1 VTVDVRIAVG
11 LAISLIGLGF
21 VAARALFLFRLVAT
35 GQPAEGRFTDIGAQ
49 LKAEIMDVFGQRKL
63 LKRPGP
69 GLAHF
74 FTFWGFIVLILTII
88 EAYGDLFDVKFAIS
102 SWSGLGF
109 IEDFFAVAVFLA
121 IVSFTSIRLVN
132 NPAKRDR
139 KSRFYGSHTGAAWFT
154 LFMIL
159 MVILT
164 LLVYRGAQEI
174 SGNFPYSYNSWW
186 PFASKAISEL
196 FKGMSPGAA
205 QNVETVFILG
215 QILVLWG
222 FFVFV
227 LNSKHLHIFVS
238 EPNVL
243 FSRRPKALGPLGTTP
258 DLDPEKMTEDT
269 VFGTGLIGHLTWK
282 QRLDLISCT
291 ECGRCQDQCPAWAT
305 DKPLSPKL
313 VIMDLREHMFESA
326 PALLAGQPLL
336 PQPNKVPVAVGAGP
350 EGSVSE
356 EALALA
362 NKPLVGDIIKED
374 VLWSCTTCGACVE
387 QCPVDIE
394 HVDTILDM
402 RRYQVLIEA
411 QFPNEA
417 NLMLRNVENRG
428 DPWGLGSSQRLEWT
442 KGLDFE
448 VPVVDDTI
456 PDSVEYLFW
465 VGCAG
470 ALDERAR
477 RTTQAIA
484 RLLHQAGISFA
495 VLGPKESCTGDPARR
510 LGNEYLFQTQAQM
523 NIETLQGANVK
534 KIVASCP
541 HCFNSIARE
550 YPALG
555 GNFEVYHHT
564 QLLEKLLSAGALRP
578 VTTIDKKVTYHD
590 PCYLGR
596 HNEVYDEPRGVLNHV
611 PGVRLEEM
619 HRCRNKGFCCGA
631 GGSRMWL
638 EENIGTRINVNR
650 TDEALGTGAD
660 VISTACPYCL
670 IMLDDA
676 TKSRQA
682 EGAVS
687 EDIRVMDVAQV
698 LEQSLVAAAA
708 PVSGGGGSDAGG
720 TDAGTSG
727 GGGDN
732 EAPLEEAT
740 GGSGSGSAGASEEA
754 QAPAQPAAQ
763 EEQAPA
769 QPAAETKASPAEPA
783 AEDKQAPAQPAASS
797 GDEPAAEGGAPPQ
810 EG

>member
-1 VTVDVRIAVG
+1 MLTASVTVDVRIAVG
-11 LAISLIGLGF
+11 LAITLIGFAF
-21 VAARALFLFRLVAT
+21 VAQRALFLFRLVTT
-35 GQPAEGRFTDIGAQ
+35 GQPAPGRFTDIGAQ
-49 LKAEIMDVFGQRKL
+49 LKAELMDVFGQRKL

-74 FTFWGFIVLILTII
+74 FVFWGFIILFLTII
-88 EAYGDLFDVKFAIS
+88 EAFGDLFDVKFEIA
-102 SWSGLGF
+102 SWPALGF
-109 IEDFFAVAVFLA
+109 IEDFFGVAVL
-121 IVSFTSIRLVN
+121 VSLITFTTIRIQN
-132 NPAKRDR
+132 RPATKDR
-139 KSRFYGSHTGAAWFT
+139 KSRFYGSHTTAAWFT
-154 LFMIL
+154 LLMIFGVIFTLFM
-159 MVILT
+159 
-164 LLVYRGAQEI
+164 YRGAQVVT
-174 SGNFPYSYNSWW
+174 GNFPYGKSWW
-186 PFASKAISEL
+186 PFASRAL
-196 FKGMSPGAA
+196 GAAFNGMSKGAA
-205 QNVETVFILG
+205 LNLETAMILG

-313 VIMDLREHMFESA
+313 VIMDLREHMFAASSE
-326 PALLAGQPLL
+326 LLAGQPLIPN
-336 PQPNKVPVAVGAGP
+336 PQAVPVAVAADAT
-350 EGSVSE
+350 VATK
-356 EALALA
+356 ALVP
-362 NKPLVGDIIKED
+362 NIIEED

-411 QFPNEA
+411 QFPTEA

-428 DPWGLGSSQRLEWT
+428 DPWGLGSAQRTQWMD
-442 KGLDFE
+442 GLDFE
-448 VPVVDDTI
+448 IPVVSDSI
-456 PDSVEYLFW
+456 PEDVEYLFW

-477 RTTQAIA
+477 KTTQAIA
-484 RLLHQAGISFA
+484 RLLKQADISFA

-523 NIETLQGANVK
+523 NIETLQSAGVK

-550 YPALG
+550 YPSLG

-564 QLLEKLLSAGALRP
+564 QLLSKLLDSGSLKP
-578 VTTIDKKVTYHD
+578 VNAVQQKITYHD

-611 PGVRLEEM
+611 PGVKLEEM

-676 TKSRQA
+676 TKARQA
-682 EGAVS
+682 EGSVP
-687 EDIRVMDVAQV
+687 ETVKVLDVAQV
-698 LEQSLVAAAA
+698 LEQSMAVAAVAAAPA
-708 PVSGGGGSDAGG
+708 P
-720 TDAGTSG
+720 TPTS
-727 GGGDN
+727 
-732 EAPLEEAT
+732 
-740 GGSGSGSAGASEEA
+740 
-754 QAPAQPAAQ
+754 APAAGESPA
-763 EEQAPA
+763 PD
-769 QPAAETKASPAEPA
+769 PGAEPA
-783 AEDKQAPAQPAASS
+783 SD
-797 GDEPAAEGGAPPQ
+797 
-810 EG
+810 

>member
-1 VTVDVRIAVG
+1 
-11 LAISLIGLGF
+11 LAITLIGLGF
-21 VAARALFLFRLVAT
+21 VAWRALFLFRLVAS
-35 GQPAEGRFTDIGAQ
+35 GQPAPGRFADVRAQ
-49 LKAEIMDVFGQRKL
+49 INAELRDVFAQRKL

-74 FTFWGFIVLILTII
+74 FTFWGFIVLFLTII
-88 EAYGDLFDVKFAIS
+88 EAYGALFDPKFYITT
-102 SWSGLGF
+102 WPGLGF
-109 IEDFFAVAVFLA
+109 IEDFFAVAVLLA
-121 IVSFTSIRLVN
+121 LATFSIIRIRQ
-132 NPAKRDR
+132 NPARR
-139 KSRFYGSHTGAAWFT
+139 ERRSRFYGSHTGAAWFT
-154 LFMIL
+154 LLMIFF
-159 MVILT
+159 VIAT
-164 LLVYRGAQEI
+164 LLLYRGAQVVT
-174 SGNFPYSYNSWW
+174 GNFPYGDSWW
-186 PFASKAISEL
+186 PFASHLVGQALS
-196 FKGMSPGAA
+196 GMSHKAA
-205 QNVETVFILG
+205 LNLETAMILA
-215 QILVLWG
+215 QLLVIWG

-227 LNSKHLHIFVS
+227 LNSKHMHIFVS

-313 VIMDLREHMFESA
+313 VIMDLREQMFASA
-326 PALLAGQPLL
+326 PELLAGQPML
-336 PQPNKVPVAVGAGP
+336 PKPNEVPVAVGAATGDGSGGNGSAA
-350 EGSVSE
+350 EGRV
-356 EALALA
+356 AT
-362 NKPLVGDIIKED
+362 KPLVPDIIDPD

-394 HVDTILDM
+394 HVDTIVDM

-411 QFPNEA
+411 QFPTEA

-428 DPWGLGSSQRLEWT
+428 DPWGLGSSQRTAWLD
-442 KGLDFE
+442 GLDFE
-448 VPVVDDTI
+448 VPVVDSTI
-456 PDSVEYLFW
+456 PDDVEYLFW

-484 RLLHQAGISFA
+484 RLLNQAGVSFA

-510 LGNEYLFQTQAQM
+510 LGNEYLFQMQAQQ
-523 NIETLQGANVK
+523 NIETLQSVGVR

-564 QLLEKLLSAGALRP
+564 QLLEKLLSGGSLRP
-578 VTTIDKKVTYHD
+578 TGRVDQKVTYHD

-596 HNEVYDEPRGVLNHV
+596 HNEVYDEPRGVLGHV
-611 PGVRLEEM
+611 PGVQLEEM
-619 HRCRNKGFCCGA
+619 HRCRSRGFCCGA

-682 EGAVS
+682 EGSVPES
-687 EDIRVMDVAQV
+687 VRVMDVAQV
-698 LEQSLVAAAA
+698 LEQSLVSVAAAK
-708 PVSGGGGSDAGG
+708 AG
-720 TDAGTSG
+720 
-727 GGGDN
+727 
-732 EAPLEEAT
+732 
-740 GGSGSGSAGASEEA
+740 
-754 QAPAQPAAQ
+754 
-763 EEQAPA
+763 
-769 QPAAETKASPAEPA
+769 SPA
-783 AEDKQAPAQPAASS
+783 
-797 GDEPAAEGGAPPQ
+797 PAAEGTGGAEAAPAAPL
-810 EG
+810 EGAAEAQAATGEPSTTEGGCDQPEATEKPSDPGE